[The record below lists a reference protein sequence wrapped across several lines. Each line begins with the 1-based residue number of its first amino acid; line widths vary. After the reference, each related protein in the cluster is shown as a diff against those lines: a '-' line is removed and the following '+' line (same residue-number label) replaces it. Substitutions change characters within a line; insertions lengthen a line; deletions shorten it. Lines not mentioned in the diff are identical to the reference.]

1 MDLWKKKTKNLT
13 SENMQKKI
21 ILIIIFIFLLP
32 LMAKAIEPAVEN
44 TTYNLEQC
52 ISIALEKHPSLKA
65 SAGAIKVNE
74 SKVGQAQANYYPQV
88 DLSTS
93 YQRSGSISTP
103 GNTLNSY
110 DQYSTG
116 VNLGITLFDFGKTTT
131 QVKIQDLNVNASRA
145 DYENVKAQIVQNVKN
160 AYYNLLQTQ
169 RNLIVAVDT
178 MQQFQQ
184 HLDQANA
191 FFHIGTK
198 PKFNVTKAQV
208 DFGNAKLSVL
218 KAENAVRAA
227 RITLKDVMGI
237 PENAD
242 FAIVD
247 NLDFQK
253 RELKLNDILNKAY
266 SNRPDLSSIIA
277 KREAAESSIE
287 LAQKGYFPT
296 LSGSAG
302 YGYSGTDFPLGNGW
316 NAGATLSFP
325 LFSGL
330 STKYQVDE
338 ANANLEILKA
348 NEASIRQAI
357 SLDVQQAYLNAQD
370 AAEQISV
377 AEMTVLQATENYD
390 LASGRYRTGVGSPI
404 EVADATI
411 TLNNARAALNSALYN
426 NKIAQ
431 AALEKSIGAKP

>member
-1 MDLWKKKTKNLT
+1 
-13 SENMQKKI
+13 MQKKI

-32 LMAKAIEPAVEN
+32 LVAKAIEPAVEN

-74 SKVGQAQANYYPQV
+74 SRVGQAQANYYPQLN
-88 DLSTS
+88 LSTS
-93 YQRSGSISTP
+93 YQRIGPTSPP
-103 GNTLNSY
+103 GTTLDSY

-116 VNLGITLFDFGKTTT
+116 VNLGMTLFDFGKTST
-131 QVKIQDLNVNASRA
+131 QVKIQDLNVNASKA
-145 DYENVKAQIVQNVKN
+145 DYDDVMTMVVLNVKN

-169 RNLIVAVDT
+169 RNLVVAADT

-191 FFHIGTK
+191 FFRIGTK
-198 PKFNVTKAQV
+198 PKFDVTKAQV
-208 DFGNAKLSVL
+208 DLGNARLNVL
-218 KAENAVRAA
+218 KAENSVRAA

-237 PENAD
+237 PENID

-247 NLDFQK
+247 NLAFQK
-253 RELKLNDILNKAY
+253 SDLQLNDVLNTAY
-266 SNRPDLSSIIA
+266 SNRPNLRSVIA
-277 KREAAESSIE
+277 KREATEKSID
-287 LAQKGYFPT
+287 LAQKDYYPV

-302 YGYSGTDFPLGNGW
+302 YGYSGTDLPLGRGW
-316 NAGATLSFP
+316 NAGATLNFP
-325 LFSGL
+325 LFTGL

-338 ANANLEILKA
+338 ARANLEILKA
-348 NEASIRQAI
+348 NEDSIRQSI
-357 SLDVQQAYLNAQD
+357 RLDVQQAYLNVQD

-377 AEMTVLQATENYD
+377 AEMTVSQAKENYD
-390 LASGRYRTGVGSPI
+390 LASGRYRAGVGSPI

-411 TLNNARAALNSALYN
+411 TLNNARANLNTALYN
-426 NKIAQ
+426 YKIAQ
-431 AALEKSIGAKP
+431 AALEKSIGAKL